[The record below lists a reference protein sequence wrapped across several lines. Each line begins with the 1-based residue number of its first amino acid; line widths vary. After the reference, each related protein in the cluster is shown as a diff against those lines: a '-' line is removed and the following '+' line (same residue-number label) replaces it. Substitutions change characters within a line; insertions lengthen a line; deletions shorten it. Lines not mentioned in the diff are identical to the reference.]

1 MVDLDIAFQRDGQRV
16 AGRGVSLI
24 YLYSGSS
31 NKKNKPLMPRSKI
44 VPTRRGVQKLISDF
58 NFWSERQ
65 REGLSANAQH
75 LIISLLV
82 VERDFP
88 HPFPRPGQPLRN
100 ASRPTSKDLEK
111 EIKA

>member
-1 MVDLDIAFQRDGQRV
+1 MLDLDIAFQRDGQRV

-24 YLYSGSS
+24 YLYSS

-82 VERDFP
+82 VERYFP